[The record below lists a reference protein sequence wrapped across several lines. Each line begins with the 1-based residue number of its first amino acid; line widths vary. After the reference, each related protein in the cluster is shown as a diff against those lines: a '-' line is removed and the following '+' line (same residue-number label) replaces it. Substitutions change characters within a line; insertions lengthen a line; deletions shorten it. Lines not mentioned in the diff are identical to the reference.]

1 MSVVKLTITISY
13 CLSPLCPVLNR
24 SYMSTF
30 CLIFDKIYCIPP
42 SLLTRETLLFQD
54 KMKWNEILQTCGS
67 DEMDSYPLSINSP
80 LLWQLPVWSHNVTT
94 LILSQL
100 SSTNKTS
107 TAKQVLGNCERMVY
121 ANFIGNR
128 LSTFILW
135 IWISA
140 SKFYFCTVVLCYQT
154 FY

>member
-1 MSVVKLTITISY
+1 MIKFIASRL
-13 CLSPLCPVLNR
+13 
-24 SYMSTF
+24 
-30 CLIFDKIYCIPP
+30 

-107 TAKQVLGNCERMVY
+107 TAKQVLGNCERMAL

-128 LSTFILW
+128 QSTFILW
-135 IWISA
+135 IWMSTC
-140 SKFYFCTVVLCYQT
+140 KFYFCTVVLCYQT
-154 FY
+154 YLILVASNSTNSFHKIFPQIIF